1 MKAYINELLKR
12 KDLIKYLVIS
22 GLKAQHKNSY
32 LGFFWWLLDP
42 LLQIFI
48 YYFVVVMV
56 FQRARGAEY
65 GIWLAIG
72 LVVWRWI
79 SSSLTTSVRSII
91 SQAGI
96 ITQVYLPKS
105 TFPICTVL
113 SEMINFGFGLIVVAI
128 ALVFFQ
134 IQPGLSYIWLPI
146 VIGVQF
152 LFLQGIALAL
162 AYVSVFIRDMEMMTR
177 HIIRLMFYGSPVIW
191 YADMVPERLRWI
203 LEINPIACF
212 LSSYRNIIIYN
223 SMPDF
228 KFLGIIAVMSTVLI
242 FLLINIYQKNEHKI
256 IKVL

>member
-1 MKAYINELLKR
+1 MKAYLSELLKR
-12 KDLIKYLVIS
+12 KDLIKYLVVS

-32 LGFFWWLLDP
+32 LGVFWWLLDP

-56 FQRARGAEY
+56 FQRARGTEY

-72 LVVWRWI
+72 LVVWRWL

-96 ITQVYLPKS
+96 ITQVYLPKA

-113 SEMINFGFGLIVVAI
+113 SEMINFGFGLIVIAI

-134 IQPGLSYIWLPI
+134 IQPGLAYIWLPI

-152 LFLQGIALAL
+152 LFLQATALAL
-162 AYVSVFIRDMEMMTR
+162 AYISVFIRDMEMMTR
-177 HIIRLMFYGSPVIW
+177 HVIRLMFYGSPVIW
-191 YADMVPERLRWI
+191 YAEMAPERLKWM

-212 LSSYRNIIIYN
+212 LTSYRNIIIHN
-223 SMPDF
+223 SVPDF
-228 KFLGIIAVMSTVLI
+228 QYLSIIAVVSVMAI
-242 FLLINIYQKNEHKI
+242 FLLINMYRNNEHKI
-256 IKVL
+256 IKAL